1 MADISIETLEAA
13 VEKLAPLFGL
23 NPKDVSSTS
32 VQRKME
38 ENMLIDSLMM
48 DTEGNMHKYF
58 IGSNLGTYL
67 HKRAKPDFYLAE
79 KQLGVFFPAH
89 EKFPSID
96 DSPNRFFHFLTG
108 PMREFLEFVFHYCG
122 LHYED
127 ADISPSQLRAQFG
140 TTEGETIRAMKAAE
154 IFVKKRSP
162 ADFTRVVNMPLN
174 RALAYISEVTG
185 VDISTYKLLG

>member
-1 MADISIETLEAA
+1 MADIPIQTLEAA

-23 NPKDVSSTS
+23 DPKDVSLTS
-32 VQRKME
+32 VQRIFEDEMMID
-38 ENMLIDSLMM
+38 NLIM
-48 DTEGNMHKYF
+48 DTEGSARKYF

-67 HKRAKPDFYLAE
+67 HKRAKPDFYQAE

-96 DSPNRFFHFLTG
+96 DSPNNFFHFVKG
-108 PMREFLEFVFHYCG
+108 PIDVFSEFVRHYCG
-122 LHYED
+122 LYYED
-127 ADISPSQLRAQFG
+127 ADISPSQLRKQFG

-174 RALAYISEVTG
+174 RALAYINEVTG
-185 VDISTYKLLG
+185 VDVSTYRLLG